1 MNRTPRGCSNI
12 GGDGAAKLEYCR
24 NRAMQLFA
32 FYGYRPFSPAEL
44 QLVEDVWN
52 NISAARARRLIA
64 VNSPFGEPCVL
75 RGDLTLSA
83 VTYLASHFSDD
94 ERPLRISYADRVFSV
109 PQPPRHNLEEN
120 QVGLELI
127 GWESA
132 GTDVEVLSLLFR
144 TLDELSIK
152 RSVVVLGD
160 VSVLSK
166 FFEGLA
172 PEVKKSLIL
181 ALCDGMLTEYRRLL
195 AGSGASRERK
205 KFLAALPELKGGL
218 EIIDEAV
225 SMLKNPAPLMPLKTL
240 CDSLAKLGYGERLR
254 IDLGFVRDL
263 GYYSG
268 PIFNAYSLD
277 TGAALGG
284 GGRYDE
290 LLTKFGMDGEAAGF
304 GLNLK
309 ELASSC
315 VDGSPKP
322 QLMLWCGGS
331 DPADA
336 LRYADGLYRKGIS
349 FELSWHNDREES
361 LRIAGLR
368 GYGRWA
374 DYAAKKLVLLE
385 TGETRDLTSE
395 ELEAF

>member
-152 RSVVVLGD
+152 RSVVVVGD

-181 ALCDGMLTEYRRLL
+181 ALCDGALTEYRRLL

>member
-181 ALCDGMLTEYRRLL
+181 ALCDGALTEYRRLL
-195 AGSGASRERK
+195 AGSGASSERK

-368 GYGRWA
+368 GYVRWA

>member
-24 NRAMQLFA
+24 NRALQLFA

-52 NISAARARRLIA
+52 NISVARARRFIA

-94 ERPLRISYADRVFSV
+94 ERPLRISYADRVFSA

-132 GTDVEVLSLLFR
+132 GTDVEVLSLLFH

-166 FFEGLA
+166 FFEELA
-172 PEVKKSLIL
+172 PEIKKSLIL
-181 ALCDGMLTEYRRLL
+181 ALCDGALTEYRRLL
-195 AGSGASRERK
+195 AGSGASREK
-205 KFLAALPELKGGL
+205 MKFLSALPELKGGL

-336 LRYADGLYRKGIS
+336 LRYADGLYKKGIS

-361 LRIAGLR
+361 LRIARLR
-368 GYGRWA
+368 GYRRWA

-385 TGETRDLTSE
+385 TGETRALTGE

>member
-24 NRAMQLFA
+24 NRALQLFA

-368 GYGRWA
+368 GYVRWA

>member
-24 NRAMQLFA
+24 NRALQLFA

-52 NISAARARRLIA
+52 NISVARARRFIA

-94 ERPLRISYADRVFSV
+94 ERPLRISYADRVFSA

-132 GTDVEVLSLLFR
+132 GTDVEVLSLLFH

-172 PEVKKSLIL
+172 PEIKKSLIL
-181 ALCDGMLTEYRRLL
+181 ALCDGALTEYRRLL
-195 AGSGASRERK
+195 AGSGASREK
-205 KFLAALPELKGGL
+205 MKFLSALPELKGGL

-336 LRYADGLYRKGIS
+336 LRYADGLYKKGIS

-361 LRIAGLR
+361 LRIARLR
-368 GYGRWA
+368 GYRRWA

-385 TGETRDLTSE
+385 TGETRALTGE

>member
-368 GYGRWA
+368 GYVRWA